1 MRYRLAKLSDYKS
14 IANLHYNVRTNY
26 RVGIF
31 AMLGKTFLKVYYS
44 IVLNDPNEIVVCAE
58 EKNGKILGFCSATL
72 DVKKQFDNL
81 RKHRIA
87 LAFAALGSIIRNPSL
102 IKPLIGRYKS
112 TRENNERKFITAEGP
127 RSEYWAW
134 SASNKDSVSS
144 LEMHEV
150 LLNILRDLGVGYLN
164 FEVDTNNKKIFLF
177 HKYNGA
183 QVVENMI
190 LPDGRERVLMR
201 YDLKNRISKLRNLL

>member
-1 MRYRLAKLSDYKS
+1 MKYRLAKPSDLKE
-14 IANLHYNVRTNY
+14 IVNIHYAVRESYTA
-26 RVGIF
+26 GIF
-31 AMLGKTFLKVYYS
+31 AQLGRPFLHKYYK
-44 IVLNDPNEIVVCAE
+44 IILNDKDEIVICAE
-58 EKNGKILGFCSATL
+58 DESGKIQGFCSATL
-72 DVKKQFDNL
+72 NVEKQFANI
-81 RKHRIA
+81 RKHAIS
-87 LAFAALGSIIRNPSL
+87 LGLGALGSVIRKPIILKSL
-102 IKPLIGRYKS
+102 IDRYKS
-112 TRENNERKFITAEGP
+112 TREDGKGKFINAKGA

-134 SASNKDSVSS
+134 SASKKDSVSS